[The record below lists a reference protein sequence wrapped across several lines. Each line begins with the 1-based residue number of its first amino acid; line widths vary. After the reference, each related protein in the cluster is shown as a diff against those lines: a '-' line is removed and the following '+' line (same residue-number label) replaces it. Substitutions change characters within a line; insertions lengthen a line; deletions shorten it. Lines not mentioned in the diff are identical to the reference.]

1 MAFSHRPYSKRPSV
15 TVMYDKALVLDDDQI
30 RVEFMKLRASVDG
43 FEILEAKDIEDA
55 VAVCSA
61 ERPDV
66 IVVNIATR
74 RFDALRLL
82 KDLGERP
89 ETLNLPVLLI
99 SKDNQDEVVLDCM
112 KAGARDYISQPFEI
126 DALFERMKKAAKSVR
141 KTQKTAPPKAVFSGN
156 LEGFDWANIVQFLEW
171 NRKSGVLVF
180 RDRRKNMI
188 GKLHFKNGALIGGE
202 TRRFKGEEALFALWG
217 QNKGS
222 FEFHSQEEDVPVTI
236 KNKNNALL
244 MKAARMEDDYR
255 RFLSFMPSPDAQL
268 RLENQSL
275 PPKLVERFGEEA
287 LFETISLVVE
297 SRYVRKVLRDSPLS
311 LIRTGSILYSLFV
324 DKHVFFANEDGASG

>member
-1 MAFSHRPYSKRPSV
+1 MH
-15 TVMYDKALVLDDDQI
+15 DKALILDDDQF
-30 RVEFMKLRASVDG
+30 RVDFLKLRASVGG

-66 IVVNIATR
+66 VVVNIATR

-82 KDLGERP
+82 KKLAARP
-89 ETLNLPVLLI
+89 ETLNLAVLLI
-99 SKDNQDEVVLDCM
+99 SKDNQEEVVLECM
-112 KAGARDYISQPFEI
+112 KAGARDFICQPFEI
-126 DALFERMKKAAKSVR
+126 DALFERMEKAAKSVR
-141 KTQKTAPPKAVFSGN
+141 KPQKSAPPKSVFSGK

-180 RDRRKNMI
+180 RDKRKNMI
-188 GKLHFKNGALIGGE
+188 GRLHFKNGALIGGE

-255 RFLSFMPSPDAQL
+255 RFLAFMPSPDAQL
-268 RLENQSL
+268 RLEHQSL
-275 PPKLVERFGEEA
+275 HPKLIERFGEEA

-297 SRYVRKVLRDSPLS
+297 SRYVRKVLHDSPLS

-324 DKHVFFANEDGASG
+324 NNHIFFVGDDGTTG